1 MRNVR
6 NAHNARNAHD
16 ECNARVMYNVRKV
29 HNVSDVHN
37 LFNVGNVGQLQRGV
51 FNNCRIEASFALVV
65 SNNSVWEYE
74 DDTGFW
80 MIYLLVAR
88 EAVRVF
94 VAFLCT

>member
-37 LFNVGNVGQLQRGV
+37 LLNVGNVGQLQGGV
-51 FNNCRIEASFALVV
+51 LKNCKIWGPVHNNATWLIGLGRLRHSTTANTSQLV
-65 SNNSVWEYE
+65 
-74 DDTGFW
+74 
-80 MIYLLVAR
+80 LRPA
-88 EAVRVF
+88 
-94 VAFLCT
+94 